1 MGEAKMTGTLVNC
14 AAVIIGGLIGLLLK
28 KGIKES
34 YTVGINKSLGLAV
47 LIIGFNGVIS
57 NMFTVE
63 NGKLLSSGELL
74 LIVFLVLGTL
84 IGEIT
89 RLDDRFNGFCQKIE
103 NRFSANGFAA
113 GFINGTILFC
123 VGAMSIIGSIN
134 DGLTGDSSVLFVKS
148 TLDFINAIVFG
159 ATLGFGVI
167 FVCIP
172 MLIYQGGISLLAG
185 TLSGILQGELLEQIC
200 MVGYAIIMAIGFNFL
215 LEKKFKTLNMVPA
228 ILLPVAYHYIL
239 ILIDYIKTL
248 IA

>member
-1 MGEAKMTGTLVNC
+1 MTGTLVNC

-34 YTVGINKSLGLAV
+34 YTVSINKSLGLAV

>member
-1 MGEAKMTGTLVNC
+1 MTGTLVNC

-47 LIIGFNGVIS
+47 LVIGINGVIA
-57 NMFTVE
+57 NMFTLE
-63 NGKLLSSGELL
+63 NGKLSSSGELL
-74 LIVFLVLGTL
+74 LIVFLVIGTL
-84 IGEIT
+84 IGELLK
-89 RLDDRFNGFCQKIE
+89 LDDRFNRFCGKVDAKFK
-103 NRFSANGFAA
+103 NGGFAG

-148 TLDFINAIVFG
+148 ALDFVNAVIFG

-167 FVCIP
+167 FTCIP

-185 TLSGILQGELLEQIC
+185 TLSGILQGELLEQVC
-200 MVGYAIIMAIGFNFL
+200 MVGYAIIMAIGFNFF

-228 ILLPVAYHYIL
+228 IILPVIYHYIL
-239 ILIDYIKTL
+239 LLIEYIK
-248 IA
+248 